1 MPQKRKAHGLHQR
14 LGSTAM
20 QLVHT
25 EEAALRASLVVDSGT
40 LTAYRSRKGLG
51 ELAGM
56 WPVPDYEIG
65 VRP

>member
-1 MPQKRKAHGLHQR
+1 MTQKRKACGLHQR
-14 LGSTAM
+14 LGSPAM